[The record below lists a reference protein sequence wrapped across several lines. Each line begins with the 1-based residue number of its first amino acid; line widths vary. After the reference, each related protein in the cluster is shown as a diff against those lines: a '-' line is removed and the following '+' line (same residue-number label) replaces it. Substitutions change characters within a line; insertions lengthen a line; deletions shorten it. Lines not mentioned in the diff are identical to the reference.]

1 MKLGKIGDKVTVKN
15 GYGRNFLLKGGKALR
30 ASKENIEL
38 VNKKKIELNKKDEQT
53 KKEFLEIAKKIENK
67 KISFYK
73 ESKDNGELYGS
84 IKPKEISTAFI
95 NELKVEVGPSQ
106 IELKQEIN
114 KIGEYKININLYS
127 AYLMTSLLLPK
138 MLEKKKGSIVIV
150 SSAASNVKGAPNRFI
165 YGTTK
170 AALNGFV
177 KAIAVDHVKDGIRCN
192 AILPGTVE
200 TPSWEGRVNMAEDPN
215 KARKDFI
222 ARQAMGR
229 LAQPEEIAKLAVY
242 LASDE
247 SDFVTGTL
255 NLIDGGWTL

>member
-1 MKLGKIGDKVTVKN
+1 MRLKNKNIIVTAAAQGIGRAT
-15 GYGRNFLLKGGKALR
+15 ALMF
-30 ASKENIEL
+30 AKEGAA
-38 VNKKKIELNKKDEQT
+38 V
-53 KKEFLEIAKKIENK
+53 IAT
-67 KISFYK
+67 
-73 ESKDNGELYGS
+73 D
-84 IKPKEISTAFI
+84 I
-95 NELKVEVGPSQ
+95 NEGKLSELSEENNEIKTHKLDATNKTEVEKFCSSVDNVDVLFHAVGFVHHGTLMECDDDEFTRS
-106 IELKQEIN
+106 IN
-114 KIGEYKININLYS
+114 VNVYS
-127 AYLMTSLLLPK
+127 AYLMSYNLVPK
-138 MLEKKKGSIVIV
+138 MLNKGKGNIIIV

-177 KAIAVDHVKDGIRCN
+177 KALAMDYVKKGIRCN

-200 TPSWEGRVNMAEDPN
+200 TPSWEGRVNMADDPK
-215 KARKDFI
+215 KAREDFI

-229 LAQPEEIAKLAVY
+229 LAQPDEIASLATY

>member
-1 MKLGKIGDKVTVKN
+1 MRLKNKRILVTAAAQ
-15 GYGRNFLLKGGKALR
+15 GIGKATALAFANEG
-30 ASKENIEL
+30 ASVLATDINEDILKNIKND
-38 VNKKKIELNKKDEQT
+38 NKNIIT
-53 KKEFLEIAKKIENK
+53 KKLDCTNKNEVEEFCKSVDEVDILFHAVGFVHHGTIEDCD
-67 KISFYK
+67 SDEFYR
-73 ESKDNGELYGS
+73 S
-84 IKPKEISTAFI
+84 ID
-95 NELKVEVGPSQ
+95 V
-106 IELKQEIN
+106 
-114 KIGEYKININLYS
+114 NIYS
-127 AYLMTSLLLPK
+127 AYLMSYFLLPK
-138 MLEKKKGSIVIV
+138 MLEKQKGNIIIV

-177 KAIAVDHVKDGIRCN
+177 KAMAVDYVKKGIRCN

-200 TPSWEGRVNMAEDPN
+200 TPSWEGRVQMADDPI
-215 KARKDFI
+215 KAREDFI

-229 LAQPEEIAKLAVY
+229 LAQPKEIADLAVY

>member
-1 MKLGKIGDKVTVKN
+1 MRLKNKNIIVTAAAQGIGRAT
-15 GYGRNFLLKGGKALR
+15 ALMF
-30 ASKENIEL
+30 AKEWAA
-38 VNKKKIELNKKDEQT
+38 V
-53 KKEFLEIAKKIENK
+53 IAT
-67 KISFYK
+67 
-73 ESKDNGELYGS
+73 D
-84 IKPKEISTAFI
+84 I
-95 NELKVEVGPSQ
+95 NEEKLSELSEENNEIKTHKLDATNKTEVEKFCSSVDNIDVLFHAVGFVHHGTLMDCDDDEFTRS
-106 IELKQEIN
+106 IN
-114 KIGEYKININLYS
+114 VNVYS
-127 AYLMTSLLLPK
+127 AYLMSYNLLPK
-138 MLEKKKGSIVIV
+138 MLNKGKGNIIIV

-177 KAIAVDHVKDGIRCN
+177 KALAIDYVKKGIRCN

-200 TPSWEGRVNMAEDPN
+200 TPSWEGRVNMADDPK

-229 LAQPEEIAKLAVY
+229 LAQPDEIASFATY